1 MTKIRFFFVLLFS
14 LPAWAV
20 VAALFPGL
28 SGDAVAE
35 TGLFVG
41 LFAFPALLGLGI
53 DLVLLYKAR
62 SARPPAGRPLFFGL
76 GAAATVL
83 PVVFYFVYLALMHYS
98 RG

>member
-1 MTKIRFFFVLLFS
+1 MTKTRFFFVLLFS

-35 TGLFVG
+35 TGLFVE

-62 SARPPAGRPLFFGL
+62 AARPPAGSPLLFGL
-76 GAAATVL
+76 GMATTFL
-83 PVVFYFVYLALMHYS
+83 PVVAYFIYLALMHYS